1 MNTIIHRPPALAALV
16 AAWLISAAAAQ
27 ERPRLVV
34 KEVTVF
40 KNGYG
45 LVVAEGDLPVGT
57 DGHVVYDA
65 VPKAVLGA
73 FWPTVPAGGPRL
85 VAAAAERRPIR
96 IERTVLDQRGL
107 LLANIDAEVYVTEPG
122 GARYAAT
129 IVAVLERSGE
139 EIERTA
145 PPDTPRTPAARGSV
159 ALLKTTDGIR
169 PVPFDRL
176 ADITFRQAPKTTL
189 VEEELRDVLTWR
201 LDWQGK
207 VPAPTAKVALAWLQK
222 GLRWQSS
229 YRLDLDGTGTATA
242 TLAATLINDV
252 IDLDGAAINLV
263 VGSPRMDF
271 AGELDAMVL
280 DEALHETARQARQQ
294 FDFGQNRLANFAN
307 VAQVVVPSAAAPAG
321 GEAGAGDASDLAGT
335 RTEDLYVFAV
345 PSVALHRGGRL
356 QLRVAE
362 WQLEF
367 RDIYKLDLKA
377 TPPRELADQT
387 DARLRTEL
395 AKMLAAPKAVHHLR
409 LTNKGPHP
417 LTTGPA
423 ALFKDGRL
431 LGQALLTYTAKGGTT
446 DLAMADA
453 VEIRVKREDR
463 QTQLEHRVVAFGHDN
478 YTRISFAGEIAL
490 TNFSTRAVELE
501 VTRDVFGLIGT
512 VENGEARQLEPG
524 EAIEATTGYG
534 YWGWSWP
541 WWWHATNGLGRARW
555 KLTLE
560 PGKAATL
567 KAEWA
572 YYWR

>member
-1 MNTIIHRPPALAALV
+1 MKTQRTSHSAIGGML
-16 AAWLISAAAAQ
+16 AAWLLASAAAAQ

-45 LVVAEGDLPVGT
+45 LVVAEGELPVGA

-73 FWPTVPAGGPRL
+73 FWPTVQGGGPRL
-85 VAAAAERRPIR
+85 VAAVAERRAVPI
-96 IERTVLDQRGL
+96 EQTVLDVRGM
-107 LLANIDAEVYVTEPG
+107 LLANVGAEVFVAEGNGT
-122 GARYAAT
+122 RYAAT
-129 IVAVLERSGE
+129 IVAVLERSAE
-139 EIERTA
+139 EIERTS
-145 PPDTPRTPAARGSV
+145 PPDRERTPLARGSV
-159 ALLKTTDGIR
+159 ALLRTAEGIR
-169 PVPFDRL
+169 PVPFDRI
-176 ADITFRQAPKTTL
+176 ADVTFRDPPKTAL
-189 VEEELRDVLTWR
+189 VAEELRDVLTWR
-201 LDWQGK
+201 LDWGGRK
-207 VPAPTAKVALAWLQK
+207 PLPTAKVALAWLQK

-229 YRLDLDGTGTATA
+229 YRLDLDGTGAATA
-242 TLAATLINDV
+242 TLAATVVNDV
-252 IDLDGAAINLV
+252 IDFENAVVNLV

-280 DEALHETARQARQQ
+280 DEALHATARQARQQ
-294 FDFGQNRLANFAN
+294 FDYGANRLGNFAN
-307 VAQVVVPSAAAPAG
+307 VAQVVVPSAAVPAG
-321 GEAGAGDASDLAGT
+321 GEAGAGAADLEGS
-335 RTEDLYVFAV
+335 RTEDLYVFTV
-345 PSVALHRGGRL
+345 PPVSLHRGGRL

-362 WQLEF
+362 WQLDF
-367 RDIYKLDLKA
+367 RDVYKLEIKA

-387 DARLRTEL
+387 DASRRTEL

-423 ALFKDGRL
+423 AIFKDGRL
-431 LGQALLTYTAKGGTT
+431 LGQALLTYT
-446 DLAMADA
+446 

-463 QTQLEHRVVAFGHDN
+463 QTGVENRVVAFGHDN
-478 YTRISFAGEIAL
+478 YTRVSFAGEIAL
-490 TNFSTRAVELE
+490 TNFSTRTAELE

-524 EAIEATTGYG
+524 EAIEATTGVTGYG

-541 WWWHATNGLGRARW
+541 WWWHATNGLGRAKWQLR
-555 KLTLE
+555 LE

-567 KAEWA
+567 KCEWA